1 MMKIKS
7 AILAFIL
14 VLNTCPGVVF
24 AQIIL
29 GSKDYFIEPGDVIN
43 VQVFPAE
50 EFSKEVTVQPDG
62 TIDMPLAGPV
72 KVEGMRGEDLEKIL
86 TAKFAKYV
94 ADPRITVNVRKFSA
108 NRIAI
113 IGEVKSTGYFEYRE
127 GMKILDLVA
136 QAGGL
141 GDYPKAGKVKIY
153 RRVKA
158 ADGKTQEEVIK
169 VDIDAI
175 MDGKMEK
182 NIPLS
187 AGDIVYVPRTKVY
200 KSAKWLSDNMV
211 PWFTLATMAI
221 TIGLVTRLRK

>member
-7 AILAFIL
+7 AVLAFIL
-14 VLNTCPGVVF
+14 VLNSCPGLVF

-29 GSKDYFIEPGDVIN
+29 GSKDYFIEAGDVIN

-62 TIDMPLAGPV
+62 TIDIPLAGPV
-72 KVEGMRGEDLEKIL
+72 KVEGMRAEDLEKIL
-86 TAKFAKYV
+86 TAKFSKYV
-94 ADPRITVNVRKFSA
+94 SNPRITVNIRKFSA

-127 GMKILDLVA
+127 GMKLLDLVA

-153 RRVKA
+153 RRVKDA
-158 ADGKTQEEVIK
+158 EGKTQEEVIK
-169 VDIDAI
+169 VDIASI
-175 MDGKMEK
+175 MDGNMDK
-182 NIPLS
+182 NIAMA

-200 KSAKWLSDNMV
+200 KTGKWLTDNLV
-211 PWFTLATMAI
+211 PWFTLITMGI
-221 TIGLVTRLRK
+221 TLGLVAKK

>member
-7 AILAFIL
+7 AALAFIL
-14 VLNTCPGVVF
+14 VLNSMPGVVF

-29 GSKDYFIEPGDVIN
+29 GAKDYFIEPGDVLN

-86 TAKFAKYV
+86 TAKFSKYV
-94 ADPRITVNVRKFSA
+94 SNPRITINVRKFSA
-108 NRIAI
+108 NRVAI
-113 IGEVKSTGYFEYRE
+113 IGEAKNTGYFEYRE
-127 GMKILDLVA
+127 GMRLLDLVA

-158 ADGKTQEEVIK
+158 AEGKAREEVIK
-169 VDIDAI
+169 VDIAAV
-175 MDGKMEK
+175 MDGNMEK
-182 NIPLS
+182 NLPLA
-187 AGDIVYVPRTKVY
+187 AGDIVYVPRTRVY
-200 KSAKWLSDNMV
+200 KSAKWLSDNLV
-211 PWFTLATMAI
+211 PWFTLATMLI
-221 TIGLVTRLRK
+221 TVGLITRAK

>member
-7 AILAFIL
+7 AVLAFIL
-14 VLNTCPGVVF
+14 ILNSMPGVVF

-43 VQVFPAE
+43 IQVFPAE

-86 TAKFAKYV
+86 TAKFSKYV
-94 ADPRITVNVRKFSA
+94 SDPRITVNVRKFSA
-108 NRIAI
+108 NRVAI
-113 IGEVKSTGYFEYRE
+113 IGEAKTTGYFEYRE
-127 GMKILDLVA
+127 GMKVLDLVA

-153 RRVKA
+153 RRAKG
-158 ADGKTQEEVIK
+158 ADGKTREEVIK
-169 VDIDAI
+169 VDITAI

-221 TIGLVTRLRK
+221 TVGLVTRLRK